1 MTEWEYKEDNWISPL
16 MPKLERFTKREEIND
31 KTTYVNLKYENGRHE
46 GILLGKNGYPEVG
59 VTRFELDGLAEEDL
73 GRGYIKRTNTTHRR
87 LLKVVPL
94 KEAEKQ
100 IAEWESKLIPDFTTW
115 LGHHSKEGWE
125 IFKISRAFN
134 PGRESTWCV
143 FRRKI

>member
-16 MPKLERFTKREEIND
+16 MPNLERFTKREELND
-31 KTTYVNLKYENGRHE
+31 KTTYVNLNRESGTPE

-59 VTRFELDGLAEEDL
+59 ITRFGLDGLAEEDL
-73 GRGYIKRTNTTHRR
+73 GRGYNKRFNTTHRMI
-87 LLKVVPL
+87 LKVVPL

-125 IFKISRAFN
+125 IFKISRAFRHN
-134 PGRESTWCV
+134 RESTWCV

>member
-16 MPKLERFTKREEIND
+16 MPNLRKFTKREELND
-31 KTTYVNLKYENGRHE
+31 KTTYVNLNPEWGRPE
-46 GILLGKNGYPEVG
+46 GIFLGKNGYPEVG
-59 VTRFELDGLAEEDL
+59 VTRFELDGLAEEDF
-73 GRGYIKRTNTTHRR
+73 GRYNSRR
-87 LLKVVPL
+87 KSTERRPVKVVPL

-134 PGRESTWCV
+134 NNRESTWCV